1 MNQPTDYFRYWGK
14 AEKDGPGYH
23 LLVYHCL
30 DVAAVVAEWWASSPA
45 IRRSFCSLSELSEE
59 QIRAWVLFFTAL
71 HDYGKFDVRFQLRVK
86 TIWQKLYAVT
96 GSYGN
101 LPSEFNCKQYYH
113 GESGLFWLM
122 QDHGNVFGLD
132 SQDSDGGLSFLDDP
146 DESVSENRQVWKTW
160 FEAVTGHHGQIKHAD
175 YIMQNPLPPTCD
187 PAFADIDRQAR
198 GNWVGALA
206 RLFLE
211 PLGLSL
217 ADVPPPCSPLMAG
230 FCSVADWMGSR

>member
-1 MNQPTDYFRYWGK
+1 MNQPPDYFRYWGK

-59 QIRAWVLFFTAL
+59 QIRAWVLFFAAL

-86 TIWQKLYAVT
+86 TIWQKLYAAT

-122 QDHGNVFGLD
+122 QDHGNVLGLN
-132 SQDSDGGLSFLDDP
+132 SQDSDVGLSFLDDP

-160 FEAVTGHHGQIKHAD
+160 LEAVTGHHGQIKRAEYNPVFPLRFKKSKEDRVGKIQPVSFHGVLKIIDAD
-175 YIMQNPLPPTCD
+175 AMVELVKTGVG
-187 PAFADIDRQAR
+187 PAKAF
-198 GNWVGALA
+198 GC
-206 RLFLE
+206 
-211 PLGLSL
+211 GLVSL
-217 ADVPPPCSPLMAG
+217 
-230 FCSVADWMGSR
+230 SRRI